1 MLGCLL
7 AEFSEAMPMRS
18 KNNRSIAGVAL
29 LLLAGAACSVQDL
42 QFVPDSEL
50 EMASN
55 GDAGDGPRSGG
66 GTSKAGT
73 GSKAGNGRAGTR
85 PSGGTA
91 RGGSDAGGRRGVG
104 TAAGPRAGPGA

>member
-18 KNNRSIAGVAL
+18 KNNRSIAGVAVL
-29 LLLAGAACSVQDL
+29 LWAGAACSVQDL
-42 QFVPDSEL
+42 QFVPDGEL

-55 GDAGDGPRSGG
+55 GDAGDGPSSGG

-73 GSKAGNGRAGTR
+73 GSKAGNGSAGTSS
-85 PSGGTA
+85 SGGTA
-91 RGGSDAGGRRGVG
+91 SGGSDAGGGGGIGNAGG
-104 TAAGPRAGPGA
+104 TR